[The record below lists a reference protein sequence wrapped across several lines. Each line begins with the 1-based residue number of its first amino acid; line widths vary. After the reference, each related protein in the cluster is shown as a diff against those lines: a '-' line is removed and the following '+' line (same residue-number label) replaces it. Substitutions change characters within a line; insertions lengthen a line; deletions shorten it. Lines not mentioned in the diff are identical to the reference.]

1 MTMKSQE
8 TKVWSC
14 FCWGTENKSLFK
26 AQIFQQKTKKRAE
39 GQPYK
44 SEIMMKSQE
53 TDTQSE
59 FSLGTHIRSLIE
71 TRIFEQRAERVLN
84 IKQTGIKS

>member
-14 FCWGTENKSLFK
+14 FRWGTEIKSLFK
-26 AQIFQQKTKKRAE
+26 PQKFQQKAKKRVE

-59 FSLGTHIRSLIE
+59 FFLGTHIRSLIQA
-71 TRIFEQRAERVLN
+71 RIIEQRA
-84 IKQTGIKS
+84 